1 MSLVEKRY
9 AEALI
14 GIAVEKKSIDV
25 FLQDLETFAKA
36 YSDEPGFKDFLLS
49 PQNRMSLKKD
59 IINNAFNG
67 RIESDIINFV
77 SLLLDKGRIKYMP
90 DIYEEFLRLADE
102 KRSILNIRIISA
114 TPLVEEQIN
123 TIAEKYGK
131 LYNAASVK
139 THINVDANLMGGV
152 KVIIGD
158 KVTDAS
164 VKNRMNELKQLLMK
178 CNEMQ

>member
-36 YSDEPGFKDFLLS
+36 YSDEPGFKDFLVN

-90 DIYEEFLRLADE
+90 EIYEEFSRLADE
-102 KRSILNIRIISA
+102 KRSILNIKVITA
-114 TPLVEEQIN
+114 TPLDEIQIN
-123 TIAEKYGK
+123 TIADKYRK

-139 THINVDANLMGGV
+139 AHVKVDANLIGGV

-158 KVTDAS
+158 KVTDVS
-164 VKNRMNELKQLLMK
+164 VKSRLSELQRLLMK
-178 CNEMQ
+178 